1 MKRTNTAF
9 ALITVV
15 VAAMAITAGPA
26 AALDRNATPV
36 SSSDVSATPTGDYA
50 SINGIVGDSLAGQAA
65 AAHQRSNYQ
74 SLNASVASP
83 SAPAV
88 TTTVASDSTGFDWG
102 DASIGAAVALG
113 LVLISLAAVRE
124 LRRHRR
130 VAIGSR
136 A

>member
-9 ALITVV
+9 ALVTVV

-26 AALDRNATPV
+26 AALDKNGTPV
-36 SSSDVSATPTGDYA
+36 SSSDVSATPA
-50 SINGIVGDSLAGQAA
+50 SQA
-65 AAHQRSNYQ
+65 AAHQRANFQ
-74 SLNASVASP
+74 SLNASVASQP
-83 SAPAV
+83 APDV

-102 DASIGAAVALG
+102 DAAIGAAVTLG
-113 LVLISLAAVRE
+113 LVLISLATVRE

-130 VAIGSR
+130 VAVGSR